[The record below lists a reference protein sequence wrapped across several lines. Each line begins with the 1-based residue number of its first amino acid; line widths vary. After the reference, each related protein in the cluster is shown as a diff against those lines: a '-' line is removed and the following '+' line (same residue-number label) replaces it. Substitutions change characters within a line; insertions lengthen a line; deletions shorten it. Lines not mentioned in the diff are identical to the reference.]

1 MGKRKILLFMLV
13 LSSLLILPGYAKPF
27 VPDEVWPTWD
37 LDMVNIEGVEET
49 GDGVYIAVLDTGLV
63 PYWRDYFPEDRV
75 AAKLGT
81 GFYEPCHA
89 DPETGLIVESGKV
102 HKTTFIG
109 STGSTHGTHV
119 TSTIL
124 GYYYRTPVDAVYGY
138 PLPAIKVDGVAPDVT
153 IIPVKVLAD
162 YSFPKWSEYPGHN
175 IVFGT
180 DKMVAAGIRYAADLA
195 EDYSP
200 MIITM
205 SLGGPEPSVEI
216 KAAIDYA
223 IGKGVIVVAAAG
235 NAGMDGMDYPGAY
248 EEVISVGSCGW
259 EYEWWWPDTGS
270 WPASPDTGE
279 NGPDEDYIN
288 TYYPLVD
295 GRNRLWWL
303 QSGYNGWRDVAEGN
317 DLVDEVYISDFSS
330 REGPG
335 QFLDVV
341 APGSWVRGPFPG
353 TPGYAHLPWW
363 SQGWGSLMG
372 WNPGNYYY
380 VGGTSMATPHVAGIA
395 ALMLEKNPGLSQSDV
410 ETYLKSSALDIPMG
424 SMLIVDYNTAIGSW
438 DWVTVEWEQLPG
450 EEATGAGLVQADQAI
465 QSVPSP

>member
-1 MGKRKILLFMLV
+1 MGKRKVLLFMLV
-13 LSSLLILPGYAKPF
+13 LVSLLVLPGYAKPY
-27 VPDEVWPTWD
+27 VPEEVWPTWD
-37 LDMVNIEGVEET
+37 LDMVNIECVEET
-49 GDGVYIAVLDTGLV
+49 GEGVYIAVLDTGLV

-75 AAKLGT
+75 AAKLGA

-89 DPETGLIVESGKV
+89 DPKTGLIVESGKV

-124 GYYYRTPVDAVYGY
+124 GYYYRTPVDAAWGY

-162 YSFPKWSEYPGHN
+162 YSFPKWSEYPGHD

-205 SLGGPEPSVEI
+205 SLGGPESSEEI
-216 KAAIDYA
+216 EDAIDYA
-223 IGKGVIVVAAAG
+223 ISKGVIVVAAAG

-248 EEVISVGSCGW
+248 EQVISVGSCGW
-259 EYEWWWPDTGS
+259 KYEWWWPD
-270 WPASPDTGE
+270 PFEYPDSPDDEGL
-279 NGPDEDYIN
+279 GPDVDYIN
-288 TYYPLVD
+288 YYYPFVD

-303 QSGYNGWRDVAEGN
+303 QSGYNGWRNVAE
-317 DLVDEVYISDFSS
+317 DDELVGEVYISEFSS
-330 REGPG
+330 REGED
-335 QFLDVV
+335 QELDVV
-341 APGSWVRGPFPG
+341 APGSWVRGPYPG

-395 ALMLEKNPGLSQSDV
+395 ALMLEIDPGLSQNEV
-410 ETYLKSSALDIPMG
+410 EGILKSTALHIPSDTMD
-424 SMLIVDYNTAIGSW
+424 IVDFDSDIGSW
-438 DWVTVEWEQLPG
+438 AWVTVGWEDP
-450 EEATGAGLVQADQAI
+450 EATGAGLVQADQAI
-465 QSVPSP
+465 LSVLSP